1 MEKKFEDDELD
12 KLLEEQFMKEA
23 DMIEEAL
30 FSDENFED
38 FEETDEEVRAAYDKL
53 VKRLKADG
61 IYREE
66 ANDRAENND
75 SAEKE
80 SSSASDSDEVAAEI
94 GDRTETIS
102 AQSTGVQEHG
112 SKVITM
118 RGAEERGE
126 EPKGKKRY
134 KIVKVAGFV
143 VVGTICVFAA
153 SMTSEANRKH
163 FINNLR
169 YLTGDDT
176 RIVVNNDETNDISL
190 ADEFEAK
197 EVIKKQLGV
206 EIPDFMYRPET
217 FEFYSYEVDTVA
229 ELALMEYR
237 YKDTT
242 ISLCVNRKDINT
254 ESNTFSLHGR
264 QIASTN
270 LQDKNVEVK
279 ILEIQDEQDE
289 ESSLVAQWNL
299 EEICYQI
306 SGKINKEEFINL
318 IEKMR
323 FRD

>member
-30 FSDENFED
+30 FSDKNFED
-38 FEETDEEVRAAYDKL
+38 FEETDEEVRAAYNKL

-112 SKVITM
+112 SKVIPM

-134 KIVKVAGFV
+134 KIVKAAGFV
-143 VVGTICVFAA
+143 VVATMCVFAA
-153 SMTSEANRKH
+153 SMTSEANRNY
-163 FINNLR
+163 FINKVR
-169 YLTGDDT
+169 YLAGDDT
-176 RIVVNNDETNDISL
+176 RIVGSNDEKNDRSMANETEARNRIK
-190 ADEFEAK
+190 DE
-197 EVIKKQLGV
+197 LGV
-206 EIPDFMYRPET
+206 KIPNFTYRPDT
-217 FEFYSYEVDTVA
+217 FEFYTYEMDSSS
-229 ELALMEYR
+229 EFALMEYK
-237 YKDTT
+237 YYST
-242 ISLCVNRKDINT
+242 IISMHLSRKDLSS
-254 ESNTFSLHGR
+254 ESNMFSLHGR
-264 QIASTN
+264 QITTIN
-270 LQDKNVEVK
+270 LQEDDVNVK
-279 ILEIQDEQDE
+279 IFELQDTQDV
-289 ESSLVAQWNL
+289 ESSFAAHWNMDGVY
-299 EEICYQI
+299 YQI
-306 SGKINKEEFINL
+306 SGKMKKDEFIKL
-318 IEKMR
+318 VEKMKY
-323 FRD
+323 